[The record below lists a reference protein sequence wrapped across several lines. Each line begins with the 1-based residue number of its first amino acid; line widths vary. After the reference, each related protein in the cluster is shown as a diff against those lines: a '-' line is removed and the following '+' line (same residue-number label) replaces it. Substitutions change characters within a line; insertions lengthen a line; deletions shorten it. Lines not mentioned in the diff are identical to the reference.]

1 MSESHRCYRYTIPD
15 LRRYGFRSLVFAAG
29 SELLIIL
36 TSSWHAHEDLVDQR
50 LFTAQWG
57 SFIASQLLVPV

>member
-1 MSESHRCYRYTIPD
+1 